1 MANTPYDCAIIGG
14 GLAGLCLSIQLARAK
29 HSVILF
35 EKESYPFHKVCGEYI
50 AMESWDFLENM
61 GVPLSK
67 MNLPRINQLKIS
79 APNGNV
85 IEHELQAGGF
95 GISRFTLDALLVDLA
110 VKAGVTVLS
119 KTKVEDVA
127 FVDNAFSLK
136 TKEHNYSAKLVC
148 GAFGKRANMDMRLK
162 RSFIENT
169 SDYVAVKYH
178 VKANLPAD
186 GIELHNFKD
195 GYCGISKV
203 DNERYCLC
211 YLTSAKNLKANNNSI
226 EQMEKNVLM
235 KNPYLKKYFSEF
247 PSLYERPLV
256 ISQINFSKKNS
267 VENHII
273 LLGDAAGLIT
283 PLCGNGM
290 SMAMHASK
298 IACRNIDLFLSG
310 KIAREALEGKYTEE
324 WKSTFAKRI
333 KAGRILQG
341 FFGNNF
347 ITNWVIR
354 MLKPFPKVV
363 DRLVALTHGEPY

>member
-1 MANTPYDCAIIGG
+1 M
-14 GLAGLCLSIQLARAK
+14 CLSIQLARAK
-29 HSVILF
+29 HSVVLF

-50 AMESWDFLENM
+50 AMESWDFLETI
-61 GVPLSK
+61 GVPLSQ
-67 MNLPRINQLKIS
+67 MDLPRIKQLKIS

-85 IEHELQAGGF
+85 IDHDLQAGGF
-95 GISRFTLDALLVDLA
+95 GISRFTLDALLVELA
-110 VKAGVTVLS
+110 LKAGVTVLS

-127 FVDNAFSLK
+127 FVENEFTLK
-136 TKEHNYSAKLVC
+136 TKEHNYSAKQVC
-148 GAFGKRANMDMRLK
+148 GAFGKRANMDVRLK

-186 GIELHNFKD
+186 RIDLHNFKD

-211 YLTSAKNLKANNNSI
+211 YLTSTKNLKANNNSI

-235 KNPYLKKYFSEF
+235 KNPFLNKYFSEF
-247 PSLYERPLV
+247 PSLYDRPLV

-267 VENHII
+267 IENHI
-273 LLGDAAGLIT
+273 LMLGDAAGLIT

-290 SMAMHASK
+290 SMSMHASK
-298 IACRNIDLFLSG
+298 IAYRNIDLFLSG
-310 KIAREALEGKYTEE
+310 KIAREALERKYNAE

-333 KAGRILQG
+333 KAGRILQS

-354 MLKPFPKVV
+354 MLKPFPKVL